1 MVNVTI
7 YSMHTD
13 PMGRLGRIAEDP
25 PGDSEKPRPVSSEKI
40 LEKAPVEEDRD
51 VTWPGCFWTLN

>member
-51 VTWPGCFWTLN
+51 VT